1 MSITS
6 KKITLTLPEL
16 GLIAIT
22 RAALGIGVGL
32 LISNSLKK
40 RARRA
45 AGFAFAVVGLLTTG
59 PILLRV
65 RDQLK

>member
-22 RAALGIGVGL
+22 RAALGIGVAL
-32 LISNSLKK
+32 LIRNSLEKG
-40 RARRA
+40 RGGICLRRGRLA
-45 AGFAFAVVGLLTTG
+45 YDRTDSLAG
-59 PILLRV
+59 P
-65 RDQLK
+65 

>member
-45 AGFAFAVVGLLTTG
+45 AGFALAAIGLLTTG
-59 PILLRV
+59 PILSRV
-65 RDQLK
+65 HDQLK

>member
-6 KKITLTLPEL
+6 KKLTLTLPEL

-22 RAALGIGVGL
+22 RAALGIGIGL

-40 RARRA
+40 EARRA
-45 AGFAFAVVGLLTTG
+45 AGFAFAAVGLLTTG

>member
-22 RAALGIGVGL
+22 RAALGIGIGL

-40 RARRA
+40 NARPA
-45 AGFAFAVVGLLTTG
+45 AGFALTAVDLLTTG
-59 PILLRV
+59 PILLRGP
-65 RDQLK
+65 

>member
-22 RAALGIGVGL
+22 RAALGIGVAL
-32 LISNSLKK
+32 LIRNSLKK
-40 RARRA
+40 GRGGQRDLPWPRSAC
-45 AGFAFAVVGLLTTG
+45 
-59 PILLRV
+59 LRP
-65 RDQLK
+65 DQFSRGSMIN

>member
-1 MSITS
+1 MSIGS

-22 RAALGIGVGL
+22 RAALGIGIGL
-32 LISNSLKK
+32 LIGNSLKK
-40 RARRA
+40 RPRRA
-45 AGFAFAVVGLLTTG
+45 AGCAFAAVGLLTTG
-59 PILLRV
+59 PILLRL

>member
-22 RAALGIGVGL
+22 RAAPGIGIGL
-32 LISNSLKK
+32 LISNGLKK

-45 AGFAFAVVGLLTTG
+45 AGFVFAEVGLLTTG